1 MKQSAFCVCGLSE
14 DILVKDI
21 KMPMVVETAG
31 YELQERDWQWHSS
44 KEKQQVIQDHPLP
57 STVVINN
64 DSD

>member
-31 YELQERDWQWHSS
+31 YELQERD
-44 KEKQQVIQDHPLP
+44 
-57 STVVINN
+57 
-64 DSD
+64 